1 MDKIFVC
8 IGSPNFV
15 FDSLGPYVGTKL
27 KDLGYEVIG
36 TMEEPVH
43 GTNMKDYW
51 EVIKKLDKQNVIS
64 IDSALSK
71 IIEPGK
77 LVHRYTKGVV
87 PRAGVDKS
95 FNDIEIG
102 SSSIIG
108 VVGEDINNVITS
120 ENEIKEM
127 ADDIVNYAI
136 NLYPK
141 TIQ

>member
-1 MDKIFVC
+1 MNKE
-8 IGSPNFV
+8 
-15 FDSLGPYVGTKL
+15 Y
-27 KDLGYEVIG
+27 
-36 TMEEPVH
+36 
-43 GTNMKDYW
+43 
-51 EVIKKLDKQNVIS
+51 
-64 IDSALSK
+64 
-71 IIEPGK
+71 IINHFIN
-77 LVHRYTKGVV
+77 LYY
-87 PRAGVDKS
+87 KS